1 MSYLVNLQLK
11 DRDVLVVGAGTVAA
25 RKIAGLLAAGAR
37 VRVVA
42 PAACEAVKRLAAQD
56 DIEFAKREYRS
67 GDVEH
72 AFLVMAATDDEALN
86 ATVSADAARRGC
98 LVNVADRPALCTVT
112 LPAVVRRG
120 DLTLAV
126 ATNGRCPA
134 MARALREEL
143 EARYG
148 NHYGQALALMGCLR
162 DGMLSLG
169 WDSPRIQRE
178 LAGLYAG
185 GIVDIAG
192 AHDTEA
198 LETFLREH
206 LQADFEA
213 LCPFLDP

>member
-1 MSYLVNLQLK
+1 MSYMVNLRLEN
-11 DRDVLVVGAGTVAA
+11 RDVLVVGAGGVAA

-42 PAACEAVKRLAAQD
+42 PDACETVERLAAED
-56 DIEFAKREYRS
+56 RIEFARRGYRP
-67 GDVEH
+67 GDVEG

-86 ATVSADAARRGC
+86 ADVSRDAARRGC

-143 EARYG
+143 EASYG
-148 NHYGQALALMGCLR
+148 EAYGEALALMGKLR
-162 DGMLSLG
+162 DTMLSLH
-169 WDSPRIQRE
+169 WESARIQKV
-178 LAGLYAG
+178 LAGIYDDGLVEVVG
-185 GIVDIAG
+185 SHDAG
-192 AHDTEA
+192 ALTA
-198 LETFLREH
+198 FLRHRLGPVFPIE
-206 LQADFEA
+206 EN
-213 LCPFLDP
+213 